1 MAIDLLQY
9 TNLKSYFD
17 IPDNINLT
25 RNTRAKIFIQRC
37 PNTNFFCSSFT
48 LPDMS
53 LQSVE
58 IGTSSIKTT
67 NEPGEQFMISPLSF
81 NLLIDENF
89 ESYLE
94 LIRWFQYTVR
104 NGDIPESYS
113 NALAIIYNSEL
124 IPIVSVRL
132 FNLFPISIGQL
143 DFNNADEEQ
152 MNIPIQLMLLDIE
165 IEKVGSGE
173 RLFQDMPDD
182 FDHRYVGQSWNIAKN
197 SG

>member
-143 DFNNADEEQ
+143 DFNNKASY
-152 MNIPIQLMLLDIE
+152 PLPDISF
-165 IEKVGSGE
+165 KYFFVVS
-173 RLFQDMPDD
+173 
-182 FDHRYVGQSWNIAKN
+182 
-197 SG
+197 